1 MTSTIPEKSVRVQ
14 LVQEGGHELSAA
26 WQPLTEMVS
35 RRLATQKTYVR
46 DVELAAL

>member
-14 LVQEGGHELSAA
+14 LAQAGDMSFC
-26 WQPLTEMVS
+26 S
-35 RRLATQKTYVR
+35 LATTDKNAFEEINHSETYVR